1 MRQPIFFVWRI
12 VFGSLL
18 ALVASLFWINA
29 APTVVT
35 LNGQSISLPAPYGF
49 QEVSNFSAETQAL
62 GKRLTPKINKLL
74 TLYLPSAEV
83 AKFNSAKSASWDR
96 YLMIQIEQQITTTTM
111 ESDEFQRIKNQV
123 EVQQQTLLNQIKID
137 ITQLHDNLDQDNY
150 LPIDI
155 PIGTSIPLGMFSESN
170 SHLSMLSLNRYPAP
184 DRGTYYVIAST
195 NLVHMNANLFF
206 AYVYSTY
213 NSNLDM
219 EWVKNTSIQWVDTL
233 KSANP
238 AETFLSTIDNWSV
251 LSRST
256 LIIIMVAAMIGI
268 MVTLKKRVGR

>member
-35 LNGQSISLPAPYGF
+35 LNAQSISLPAPYGF
-49 QEVSNFSAETQAL
+49 QEVSNFSAEPQAL

-83 AKFNSAKSASWDR
+83 AKLNSAKSASWDR

-137 ITQLHDNLDQDNY
+137 ITQLLDHLDQDNHH
-150 LPIDI
+150 PIDI

-195 NLVHMNANLFF
+195 NLVHMNTNLFF

-238 AETFLSTIDNWSV
+238 AETLLSTIGNWSI

-256 LIIIMVAAMIGI
+256 LIIIMVTAMIGI
-268 MVTLKKRVGR
+268 MVTLKKRVSR

>member
-1 MRQPIFFVWRI
+1 MWRV

-29 APTVVT
+29 APAVVT
-35 LNGQSISLPAPYGF
+35 LNGQSVSLPAPYGF

-83 AKFNSAKSASWDR
+83 AKLNSGKSASWDR
-96 YLMIQIEQQITTTTM
+96 YLMIQIEQQVTTTTM
-111 ESDEFQRIKNQV
+111 ESDEFQRIKNLM

-137 ITQLHDNLDQDNY
+137 ITQVLDHLDQDNY
-150 LPIDI
+150 HPIDI

-195 NLVHMNANLFF
+195 NLIHMNANLFF

-213 NSNLDM
+213 NSNSDM

-233 KSANP
+233 KSANH
-238 AETFLSTIDNWSV
+238 AETLLSTIGNWSV
-251 LSRST
+251 LARST
-256 LIIIMVAAMIGI
+256 LIIVMVAAMIGI
-268 MVTLKKRVGR
+268 IVTLKKRVSR